1 MIEEAIGYKFR
12 DHIKETVLFEDQV
25 VEHVLTNH
33 VAERRVFPKR
43 LVQDKIAKEL
53 VDKQFK
59 LAAKVNHPHLPAI
72 YNAAIFDGY
81 YLYLQQHF
89 EGESL
94 ELLATR
100 KNAQKPKDWLPI
112 AVRLVDL
119 CADLQFHGVAFDRL
133 TLKDIILSN
142 RMLLICR
149 RYPVGKASEESKK
162 ESPYLH
168 RLFESDTTGVYH
180 SEGKYP
186 TEACLLNLKEMLYQL
201 ACAKRYS
208 SVEESISYH
217 SDRARTSGQK
227 KIYSVLG
234 IENSVED
241 IILRLH
247 GSQNVES
254 GGPIRS
260 IEELQTALK
269 NVDIDI
275 SRPSIEASGHAN
287 RDTSSGSSQH
297 IDPVSRSSRS
307 SSSEAPFVSSH
318 SSTATPQYSESE
330 SRDQPTESSSSRES
344 KMIGHNI
351 DDDADEDRSY
361 LYPSKPTSKSKVT
374 PKLNDSDTAA
384 DPITGKRKS
393 STSKMALDSISGGGS
408 STSSIPKAPRQPVKI
423 PWGLLIGLVLL
434 AGIVYAGYTFLPMLM
449 KEKNT
454 APTAAINLSGQ
465 QSVAVQTFIEV
476 DATSSTDPEENS
488 LTYTWSL
495 PNVEDETNY
504 YIEPLAL
511 DKSKIQIKFFR
522 PGIYPI
528 QVIVFDGSLRSE
540 PASVVLE
547 AYDP

>member
-53 VDKQFK
+53 LDKQFK

-72 YNAAIFDGY
+72 YNAAISDGY
-81 YLYLQQHF
+81 YLYIQQHF

-100 KNAQKPKDWLPI
+100 KNAQKPRDWLAI
-112 AVRLVDL
+112 AVRLTDL
-119 CADLQFHGVAFDRL
+119 CADLQFHGIAFDRL
-133 TLKDIILSN
+133 SLKDIILSN

-149 RYPVGKASEESKK
+149 RYPVGKASKESKK

-201 ACAKRYS
+201 ACAKRYT
-208 SVEESISYH
+208 SVEESIHYH

-227 KIYSVLG
+227 KIYSTLG
-234 IENSVED
+234 IEHAVED

-254 GGPIRS
+254 GGPIRT

-275 SRPSIEASGHAN
+275 ARPSIEASAHADP
-287 RDTSSGSSQH
+287 DTSSGSSQH
-297 IDPVSRSSRS
+297 IEPVSRSSRS
-307 SSSEAPFVSSH
+307 SSSDMPFVSSP
-318 SSTATPQYSESE
+318 SSTAAPKPATTESTE
-330 SRDQPTESSSSRES
+330 APPESSSSRES

-361 LYPSKPTSKSKVT
+361 LYPTKPTSKSKVT
-374 PKLNDSDTAA
+374 PKLNDAQTDA
-384 DPITGKRKS
+384 DPITGGRKS
-393 STSKMALDSISGGGS
+393 STSKMALDSISRSGS
-408 STSSIPKAPRQPVKI
+408 STASIPKAPRQPIKI
-423 PWGLLIGLVLL
+423 PWGIIFGLLLL
-434 AGIVYAGYTFLPMLM
+434 GGIVYAGYTFLPMVM
-449 KEKNT
+449 KEKNL

-465 QSVAVQTFIEV
+465 QTVQAHTFIEI
-476 DATSSTDPEENS
+476 DATGSTDPEDDN

-504 YIEPLAL
+504 LLEPLAL
-511 DKSKIQIKFFR
+511 DRSKIQIKFFQ

-540 PASVVLE
+540 PASVVFE
-547 AYDP
+547 VYN